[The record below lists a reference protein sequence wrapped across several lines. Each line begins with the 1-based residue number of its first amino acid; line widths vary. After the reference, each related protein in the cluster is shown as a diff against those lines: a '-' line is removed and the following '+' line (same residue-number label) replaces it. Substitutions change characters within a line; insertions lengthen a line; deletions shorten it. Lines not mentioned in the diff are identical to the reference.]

1 MKDSTF
7 EPTQPQP
14 TEKPKEPSAYERK
27 MQNMLEASRG
37 RIIAFAEDT
46 SLSFRAGKGFFFQ
59 PETGVITHDASWF
72 EKRGFEPE
80 AILFAIFHELTH
92 FRDYRQDTKYSDRLF
107 KENFAKAK
115 VLGKQI
121 FDKWAA
127 TEGISAEVLDSFKQE
142 KRMSKKFPEMKLN
155 QAELAAFKMYHFFYN
170 IYNTY
175 IILYFLFF
183 I

>member
-46 SLSFRAGKGFFFQ
+46 SLSFRAGKGFSFQ

-107 KENFAKAK
+107 KENFAKARFWVSRFLINGRRPK
-115 VLGKQI
+115 EYQQRCLI
-121 FDKWAA
+121 P
-127 TEGISAEVLDSFKQE
+127 L
-142 KRMSKKFPEMKLN
+142 SKKS
-155 QAELAAFKMYHFFYN
+155 A
-170 IYNTY
+170 
-175 IILYFLFF
+175 
-183 I
+183 